1 MPRILILILS
11 TTDPRYTEFVRACKS
26 TWVNHAEQHSIP
38 CIFYQGGASIDILEV
53 NELKLAVDDSLDNTG
68 IKLFRAFEYIEKSGI
83 EYDYIYRTNLSSFIF
98 IENFIKWAN
107 AISDENLYAGV
118 IVKANLN
125 HVWPLRFMRKLAELF
140 HPGNTIPFASGAGFW
155 ISRKN
160 VQRVL
165 SDKMLD
171 FRLADDSMV
180 GECLHR
186 HGIKPTPVSR
196 IDFDG
201 DSIRYYPDTS
211 DKLEH
216 IVNCF
221 HIRCR
226 SEDRARDAAR
236 FYELNEC
243 SDLTDF
249 TKLLI
254 K

>member
-11 TTDPRYTEFVRACKS
+11 TTDPRYTEFIQACKR
-26 TWVNHAEQHSIP
+26 TWVHRAEQHSIS
-38 CIFYQGGASIDILEV
+38 CIFYQGGASNDILEL

-68 IKLFRAFEYIEKSGI
+68 MKLFRAFEYIEKSGI
-83 EYDYIYRTNLSSFIF
+83 KYDYIYRTNLSSFIF
-98 IENFIKWAN
+98 IENFINWAN
-107 AISDENLYAGV
+107 TISDENLYAGV

-125 HVWPLRFMRKLAELF
+125 HRWPYRFMCKLAELF
-140 HPGNTIPFASGAGFW
+140 HPENTIPFASGAGFW

-165 SDKMLD
+165 SDTKLD
-171 FRLADDSMV
+171 FRLADDPMV

-186 HGIKPTPVSR
+186 HGIKLTPVSR
-196 IDFDG
+196 IDFNG
-201 DSIRYYPDTS
+201 DSIRYFADTS

-216 IVNCF
+216 IVHCF

-236 FYELNEC
+236 FYELDEC
-243 SDLTDF
+243 SDPIDF

-254 K
+254 R

>member
-1 MPRILILILS
+1 MPRILILILG
-11 TTDPRYTEFVRACKS
+11 TTDPRYIEFKRACKS
-26 TWVNHAEQHSIP
+26 TWVHHAEQHGIS
-38 CIFYQGGASIDILEV
+38 CIFYQGGSSNDTLDL
-53 NELKLAVDDSLDNTG
+53 NELNLAVDDSLDNTG
-68 IKLFRAFEYIEKSGI
+68 IKLFRAFEHIEKSGI
-83 EYDYIYRTNLSSFIF
+83 KYDYIYRTNLSSFIF
-98 IENFIKWAN
+98 IENFINWAN
-107 AISDENLYAGV
+107 TISDENLYAGV

-125 HVWPLRFMRKLAELF
+125 HRWPFRFMRKLAELF
-140 HPGNTIPFASGAGFW
+140 HPENTIPFASGAGFW

-165 SDKMLD
+165 SDTKLD

-186 HGIKPTPVSR
+186 HDIKPTPVSR

-201 DSIRYYPDTS
+201 ESIRYWDDTS
-211 DKLEH
+211 NKLDG
-216 IVNCF
+216 IVHCF

-243 SDLTDF
+243 SNPVDF

>member
-11 TTDPRYTEFVRACKS
+11 TTDPRYTEFIRACKR
-26 TWVNHAEQHSIP
+26 TWGNRAEQNSIP
-38 CIFYQGGASIDILEV
+38 CIFYQGGASIDILEL

-68 IKLFRAFEYIEKSGI
+68 IKLFRALEYIEKSGI
-83 EYDYIYRTNLSSFIF
+83 KYDYIYRTNLSSFIF
-98 IENFIKWAN
+98 IENFIKYAN
-107 AISDENLYAGV
+107 AISDDNLYAGA
-118 IVKANLN
+118 IVYANLN
-125 HVWPLRFMRKLAELF
+125 HVWPFSFMRKLAERF

-165 SDKMLD
+165 SDTKLN

-196 IDFDG
+196 INFNG
-201 DSIRYYPDTS
+201 DSISYQPDTS
-211 DKLEH
+211 DKLEQ
-216 IVNCF
+216 IVHCF

-243 SDLTDF
+243 SGPIDF
-249 TKLLI
+249 TKLHI

>member
-11 TTDPRYTEFVRACKS
+11 TTDTRYTDFMLACKR
-26 TWVNHAEQHSIP
+26 TWVNRAEQHSIP
-38 CIFYQGGASIDILEV
+38 CIFYEGGASNNVLEH
-53 NELKLAVDDSLDNTG
+53 NQLKLAVDDSLDNTG

-98 IENFIKWAN
+98 IENFINWAN

-118 IVKANLN
+118 IINANLN
-125 HVWPLRFMRKLAELF
+125 DVWPFRIMRKLAELF
-140 HPGNTIPFASGAGFW
+140 HPRNIVPFASGAGFW

-171 FRLADDSMV
+171 FRLADDAMV

-186 HGIKPTPVSR
+186 QGIKVTPASR
-196 IDFDG
+196 IDFNG
-201 DSIRYYPDTS
+201 DSIRCFADTS
-211 DKLEH
+211 DKLENISH
-216 IVNCF
+216 CF

-243 SDLTDF
+243 SNPIDF
-249 TKLLI
+249 TKLSI

>member
-1 MPRILILILS
+1 MPKILILILS
-11 TTDPRYTEFVRACKS
+11 TTDTRYTEFLQACKR
-26 TWVNHAEQHSIP
+26 TWIYRAEQHSIS
-38 CIFYQGGASIDILEV
+38 CIFYQGGASNDTLEL

-68 IKLFRAFEYIEKSGI
+68 IKLFRALQYIEKSGI

-98 IENFIKWAN
+98 IENFINWAG

-125 HVWPLRFMRKLAELF
+125 HRWPYRFMRKLAERF
-140 HPGNTIPFASGAGFW
+140 HPGNIIPFASGAGFW

-165 SDKMLD
+165 SDSKLD

-186 HGIKPTPVSR
+186 HGIRPTQVSR
-196 IDFDG
+196 IDFNG
-201 DSIRYYPDTS
+201 DSIRYHADTS
-211 DKLEH
+211 DKLENLVH
-216 IVNCF
+216 CF

-243 SDLTDF
+243 SNPIDLS
-249 TKLLI
+249 KLHI